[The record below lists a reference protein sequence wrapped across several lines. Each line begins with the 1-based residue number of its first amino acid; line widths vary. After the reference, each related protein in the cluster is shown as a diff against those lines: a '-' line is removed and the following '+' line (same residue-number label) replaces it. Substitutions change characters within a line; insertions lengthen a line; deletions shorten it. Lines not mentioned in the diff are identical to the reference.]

1 MKAIYKATDK
11 LTFEVDA
18 SSDIEMFEKLAM
30 IDKIFGID
38 TCSPTKSK
46 NLKFV
51 VNEAQGN
58 KFYEIHD
65 KDNPKYRM
73 KFGVRKV
80 ATASGKLF
88 PKKQD
93 NGFYWFEW
101 DYKQSQPQQQHSS
114 SQDDSTSSDSEGTI
128 F

>member
-1 MKAIYKATDK
+1 MKAVYQVTDK

-18 SSDIEMFEKLAM
+18 SSDVEMFEKLAM
-30 IDKIFGID
+30 LDKIFGID
-38 TCSPTKSK
+38 VCSPTKSK

-51 VNEAQGN
+51 VHEAQGN

-88 PKKQD
+88 PKKQP
-93 NGFYWFEW
+93 NGYYWFTW
-101 DYKQSQPQQQHSS
+101 NGADSTDT
-114 SQDDSTSSDSEGTI
+114 DDSQNNSETSDSTETL